1 MKKYLYWKE
10 VTMWIR
16 GKNTLFLDC
25 GCKIGYIIDIWFFV
39 YKEQCMK
46 IKILFAGLMTILVL
60 SALSAETYPPEGWT
74 TDILAAIAESEKT
87 GKDILLNY
95 TGSDWCVWC
104 HRLRDEVF
112 DTGTFKSYAEENLIL
127 VFLDFPNSIDQS
139 KELVEQ
145 NQTMA
150 SLFGVQGF
158 PTIWLMDSEQVPV
171 LQTGYLEGGAEAF
184 IRTLE
189 TNRVDLDEA
198 KRLEFQ
204 TIVREGIRGNIG
216 TW

>member
-1 MKKYLYWKE
+1 
-10 VTMWIR
+10 
-16 GKNTLFLDC
+16 
-25 GCKIGYIIDIWFFV
+25 
-39 YKEQCMK
+39 MK
-46 IKILFAGLMTILVL
+46 IKTLFAGLMIILAL
-60 SALSAETYPPEGWT
+60 SALSAESYPPEGWT
-74 TDILAAIAESEKT
+74 TDLLGAIAESEKT

-112 DTGTFKSYAEENLIL
+112 DTGAFKTYAEENLIL
-127 VFLDFPNSIDQS
+127 VFLDFPNGIDQS
-139 KELVEQ
+139 EELVKQ
-145 NQTMA
+145 NQIMA

-171 LQTGYLEGGAEAF
+171 LQTGYQEGGPEAF

-189 TNRVDLDEA
+189 NNRIELDEA

-204 TIVREGIRGNIG
+204 AIVREGVRTHIG